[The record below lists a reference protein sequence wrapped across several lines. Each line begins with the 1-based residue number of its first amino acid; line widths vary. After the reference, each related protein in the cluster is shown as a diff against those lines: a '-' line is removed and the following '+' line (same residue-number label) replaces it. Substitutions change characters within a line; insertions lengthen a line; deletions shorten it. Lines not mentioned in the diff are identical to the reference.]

1 MTGVLVCYACSIYN
15 IFVMVNISVSEHP
28 EEKISKLLSLIGQP
42 VRIQILLVIGTQEAC
57 VCHLEMA
64 LGVRQASISQHL
76 MVLRKAGVV
85 TSRRDGRNIFY
96 RVMHPEVLDVLQQV
110 AQLTGCSPEMFHAL
124 ALRPVPD
131 CPCPHCNPGID
142 PNLSCQN
149 FKSSRSS

>member
-1 MTGVLVCYACSIYN
+1 MA
-15 IFVMVNISVSEHP
+15 NISISEHP

-57 VCHLEMA
+57 VCHLEML
-64 LGVRQASISQHL
+64 LGIRQASISQHL
-76 MVLRKAGVV
+76 MVLRKAGLV

-96 RVMHPEVLDVLQQV
+96 SVLHPEVLDVLQQA
-110 AQLTGCSPEMFHAL
+110 AQLTGCSTEMFHAL
-124 ALRPVPD
+124 TLRPVPD

-149 FKSSRSS
+149 LKSSRTS